1 MDCRCFFL
9 NGSPLFAAEAAT
21 HSQTLSI
28 SSKSMTVKNMEHLAI
43 FEGDV
48 VMVKEDMTITARHA
62 EVTFASKD
70 ASGESSKAPS
80 GLLAPQ
86 SKFENNEIT
95 LIHATGDVVLQQ
107 GEKRAKSNE
116 AYYYQKEDKVVLLGE
131 PVAWEKDYKVTGTKM
146 TIYLQEDRSVVEGSK
161 VLIHPKEP
169 STK

>member
-1 MDCRCFFL
+1 
-9 NGSPLFAAEAAT
+9 
-21 HSQTLSI
+21 
-28 SSKSMTVKNMEHLAI
+28 MTVKNMEHLAI